1 MTRKGESSLPF
12 LLSRI
17 GLAISVPLLP
27 ISDAVHCIRSRSALQ
42 PSPQCT
48 ASVLA
53 VHCLHRERKGTLL
66 QNTSS
71 AQPWNANDR
80 FEGLDWTHIYIIRY
94 GLGYAMAK

>member
-1 MTRKGESSLPF
+1 MP
-12 LLSRI
+12 LLS
-17 GLAISVPLLP
+17 

-80 FEGLDWTHIYIIRY
+80 FEGLEWTHTHIYIMY
-94 GLGYAMAK
+94 SLGYAMAYMNWMYFGQ